1 MKPPARASAVKP
13 TASSNKTAAAIERQQ
28 NTFKAQAKRIAA
40 LERQNT
46 ELRRQVE
53 ASKVPVYDE
62 DYNVVGSAMPTELPA
77 AKRARTAARRAGGNS
92 SSALRALADTVKV
105 KEEQR
110 DRIEHLDML
119 VSPLT
124 LQGQEGKTLLKDAK
138 NALLD
143 AGVPSRLKPD
153 RYVPWYYGEA
163 SYTSQEKIPWNVEAK
178 RALTPAEGVA
188 WLASERD
195 GLAQQQG
202 ELRSRLEAA
211 AAALEAG

>member
-1 MKPPARASAVKP
+1 MFHPHR
-13 TASSNKTAAAIERQQ
+13 RQQ
-28 NTFKAQAKRIAA
+28 NTFNAQAERIVA
-40 LERQNT
+40 LQRQNT

-62 DYNVVGSAMPTELPA
+62 DDNVVGSAMPTELPA
-77 AKRARTAARRAGGNS
+77 AKRARTATGEAEGNTT
-92 SSALRALADTVKV
+92 SSALRALADTAKV

-119 VSPLT
+119 VHPLT
-124 LQGQEGKTLLKDAK
+124 QQGQEGKTLLKDAK

-153 RYVPWYYGEA
+153 RYVPWYYGER
-163 SYTSQEKIPWNVEAK
+163 SYASQEEIPWNVEAK

-202 ELRSRLEAA
+202 ELRSQLEAVEG
-211 AAALEAG
+211 ALACSF

>member
-1 MKPPARASAVKP
+1 M
-13 TASSNKTAAAIERQQ
+13 
-28 NTFKAQAKRIAA
+28 
-40 LERQNT
+40 
-46 ELRRQVE
+46 
-53 ASKVPVYDE
+53 PVYDE
-62 DYNVVGSAMPTELPA
+62 DNNVVGAAMPTELPV
-77 AKRARTAARRAGGNS
+77 AKRARTATGTGEGNT
-92 SSALRALADTVKV
+92 SSALRALADTAKV

-119 VSPLT
+119 VHPLT
-124 LQGQEGKTLLKDAK
+124 QQGQEGKTLLKDAK

-153 RYVPWYYGEA
+153 RYVPWYYGER
-163 SYTSQEKIPWNVEAK
+163 SYASQEEIPWNVEAK

-202 ELRSRLEAA
+202 ELRSQREAA
-211 AAALEAG
+211 EGAALEAGQGRGS

>member
-1 MKPPARASAVKP
+1 M
-13 TASSNKTAAAIERQQ
+13 
-28 NTFKAQAKRIAA
+28 
-40 LERQNT
+40 
-46 ELRRQVE
+46 
-53 ASKVPVYDE
+53 PVYDE
-62 DYNVVGSAMPTELPA
+62 DDNVVGAAMPTELPA
-77 AKRARTAARRAGGNS
+77 AKRARTAPGEGNTS

-153 RYVPWYYGEA
+153 RYVPWYYGER
-163 SYTSQEKIPWNVEAK
+163 SYASQEEIPWNVEAK

-202 ELRSRLEAA
+202 ELRSQLEAVEG
-211 AAALEAG
+211 ALEAGRGRGS